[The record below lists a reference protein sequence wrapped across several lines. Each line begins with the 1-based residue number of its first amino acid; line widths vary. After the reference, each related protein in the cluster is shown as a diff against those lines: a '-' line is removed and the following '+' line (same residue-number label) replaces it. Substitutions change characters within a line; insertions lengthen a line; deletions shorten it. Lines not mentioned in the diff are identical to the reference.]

1 MTYLSRR
8 ARATIEEAKA
18 RDQNTEEALAAK
30 AAQEEQRK
38 KESHDMVADS
48 IRRELAESKVSG
60 LFLRAIILISP

>member
-1 MTYLSRR
+1 MCLSRR

-18 RDQNTEEALAAK
+18 RDQTTEEALAAK

-48 IRRELAESKVSG
+48 IRRELAESE
-60 LFLRAIILISP
+60 LRDYSQMGTYCSY